1 MSAPL
6 LSVRGLRAA
15 YGRIQALQGV
25 DLDVHAG
32 EIVAVIGANGA
43 GKTTLLRTLAGLMA
57 PTAGRVLLDGQ
68 EVTGRPAEEM
78 VRLGVALV
86 PEGRQVFYGLSVW
99 DNLVLGAYHR
109 RRQAELRRDI
119 EEVFRLFPVLAE
131 RRRQPAGTLSG
142 GEQQMLA
149 IGRALMARPRLL
161 MLDEPSLG
169 LAPKVVRDVMAR
181 LTDLRQ
187 RGVTVLVAEQ
197 HARAALAVADRAYVL
212 ERGRVAISGSRERL
226 LQEPAV
232 RAAYLGRRALR
243 AAAVE
248 ESPVHDPSLAGSE
261 EREATP

>member
-1 MSAPL
+1 MSQPL
-6 LSVRGLRAA
+6 LAVRGLRAA
-15 YGRIQALQGV
+15 YGRIQALRGV
-25 DLDVHAG
+25 DLEVHPG
-32 EIVAVIGANGA
+32 EVVAVIGANGA
-43 GKTTLLRTLAGLMA
+43 GKTTLLRTLAGLM
-57 PTAGRVLLDGQ
+57 PPAGGTVLLEGRD
-68 EVTGRPAEEM
+68 VTGRPAEEM

-109 RRQAELRRDI
+109 RGQADLRRDV
-119 EEVFRLFPVLAE
+119 EEVFALFPVLAQ
-131 RRRQPAGTLSG
+131 RRRQAAGTLSG

-169 LAPKVVRDVMAR
+169 LAPKVVRDVMGC
-181 LTDLRQ
+181 LVELRA

-212 ERGRVAISGSRERL
+212 ERGRIALAGSRERL
-226 LQEPAV
+226 LEEPAV

-243 AAAVE
+243 TGAAADE
-248 ESPVHDPSLAGSE
+248 KADTGAPLTMSE
-261 EREATP
+261 E

>member
-1 MSAPL
+1 MSQPL
-6 LSVRGLRAA
+6 LEVRGLRAT
-15 YGRIQALQGV
+15 YGRIQALRGV
-25 DLDVHAG
+25 DVEVHPG
-32 EIVAVIGANGA
+32 EVVAVIGANGA

-57 PTAGRVLLDGQ
+57 PAGGTVLLEGRD
-68 EVTGRPAEEM
+68 VTGRPAEEM

-109 RRQAELRRDI
+109 RGQADLRRDV
-119 EEVFRLFPVLAE
+119 EEVFDLFPVLAL
-131 RRRQPAGTLSG
+131 RRRQAAGTLSG

-169 LAPKVVRDVMAR
+169 LAPKVVRDLMGR
-181 LTDLRQ
+181 LVALRS

-212 ERGRVAISGSRERL
+212 ERGRIALAGSRERL
-226 LQEPAV
+226 LEEPAV

-243 AAAVE
+243 TGADGDEKVDTGT
-248 ESPVHDPSLAGSE
+248 PLTMSE
-261 EREATP
+261 E